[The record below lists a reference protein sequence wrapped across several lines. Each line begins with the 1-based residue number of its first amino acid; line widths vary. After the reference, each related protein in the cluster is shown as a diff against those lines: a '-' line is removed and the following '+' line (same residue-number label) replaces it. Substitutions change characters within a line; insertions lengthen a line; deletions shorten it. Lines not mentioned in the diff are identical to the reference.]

1 MNCFNFI
8 GRLGKDGELRSTNS
22 GDKVLSFSVA
32 VEGGYADKKVT
43 TWMECQFW
51 GKRADAIAQ
60 YVRKGDRI
68 GVSGEFSMRAW
79 TDNTGNQRQSPSVR
93 VNDVT
98 LLGEKR
104 EAAPAQSGYGG
115 GGDRGYGGAAPATD
129 LDDTIPF

>member
-1 MNCFNFI
+1 MNVFTFV

-32 VEGGYADKKVT
+32 IESGYGDKKTT

-68 GVSGEFSMRAW
+68 GVSGEFSMRKFTAN
-79 TDNTGNQRQSPSVR
+79 DGAERQIPSVR

-104 EAAPAQSGYGG
+104 EGGTQQGGGYGG
-115 GGDRGYGGAAPATD
+115 GGQYGRAQEDAEE
-129 LDDTIPF
+129 IPF